1 MRYRQDD
8 NRIIYS
14 IIRIVLAMFAT
25 VLSIFAVLTV
35 FNHIANYPFLKQF
48 VIKEEAPRINITV
61 DNSIDSNSMFVS
73 DEKGLRF
80 RKSDKSFAR
89 DEWIDKNGELFY
101 FDLSSYG
108 KEGSMRYDGQV
119 YYFENGKLKRIARD
133 TAEPSKKAEYFN
145 GIDSLQYFVYLDNND
160 EVINNNY
167 AIKYIKYSDDETD
180 FLGTKNDKQYCRP
193 NFLKVNMSY
202 IYYLATGLGNNSSGK
217 LYRMVPNAQTKETV
231 GNKVEGYIVLSDD
244 VVYYYNGN
252 IVVKVKSWTKE
263 NVKYIDEENIFDDAL
278 NSVPI
283 DELETI
289 RPGVYVPGNG
299 MPIDRDAVLV
309 DSPKESENKDKLI
322 INDTTITEV
331 AKTVEND
338 ERKIDETT
346 SRDSNAPRNSKDLV
360 VPIIEHTTEDVI
372 IGQGPNTRNNMSPDL
387 VLPEVVV
394 R

>member
-1 MRYRQDD
+1 M
-8 NRIIYS
+8 
-14 IIRIVLAMFAT
+14 IVT
-25 VLSIFAVLTV
+25 GLSIFAVMTV

-61 DNSIDSNSMFVS
+61 DNSVDSNSMFVT

-119 YYFENGKLKRIARD
+119 YYFENGKLKRISRD

-180 FLGTKNDKQYCRP
+180 YLGTKNDKQYCRP

-217 LYRMVPNAQTKETV
+217 LYRMVPNAQTRETV
-231 GNKVEGYIVLSDD
+231 GTKVEGYIVLSDD
-244 VVYYYNGN
+244 VVYYYNGS
-252 IVVKVKSWTKE
+252 IVVKAKTWTKE
-263 NVKYIDEENIFDDAL
+263 SVKYVDEENIFDDAL

-289 RPGVYVPGNG
+289 RPGVYVPGSGISIDQDVVVIDTPRNSNNN
-299 MPIDRDAVLV
+299 MPT
-309 DSPKESENKDKLI
+309 SSTKTTQ
-322 INDTTITEV
+322 NDDNIPRIETKATETTRATQETTID
-331 AKTVEND
+331 K
-338 ERKIDETT
+338 
-346 SRDSNAPRNSKDLV
+346 NAPRSNKDII
-360 VPIIEHTTEDVI
+360 VPVIEQTEEDVI
-372 IGQGPNTRNNMSPDL
+372 IGQGPSSSTDISPDL
-387 VLPEVVV
+387 VLPDVVV

>member
-1 MRYRQDD
+1 
-8 NRIIYS
+8 
-14 IIRIVLAMFAT
+14 MFVT
-25 VLSIFAVLTV
+25 VLSIFAVMTV

-108 KEGSMRYDGQV
+108 KEGSMRYDGQI

-133 TAEPSKKAEYFN
+133 TSEPSKKAEYFN

-202 IYYLATGLGNNSSGK
+202 IYYLATGLGNNNSGK

-231 GNKVEGYIVLSDD
+231 GTKVEGYIVLSDD

-252 IVVKVKSWTKE
+252 IIVKAKAWSKE
-263 NVKYIDEENIFDDAL
+263 SVKYVDEENIFDDAL

-289 RPGVYVPGNG
+289 RPGVYVPGSG

-309 DSPKESENKDKLI
+309 DSTKEKYNNNLPIS
-322 INDTTITEV
+322 
-331 AKTVEND
+331 
-338 ERKIDETT
+338 ETT
-346 SRDSNAPRNSKDLV
+346 KVEINTEHNVEETTTRDNQSPRSSNDLV
-360 VPIIEHTTEDVI
+360 VPIIEHTSEDVI
-372 IGQGPNTRNNMSPDL
+372 IGQGPNTRNSLSPDL
-387 VLPEVVV
+387 ILPEVVV